1 MPNLKIDYVRF
12 RTDHDVN
19 YGNHE
24 PQTKLISRKGYVTAG
39 FLRGADLALGQIVHA
54 KTSDDRVH
62 WVGWITARGL
72 PDFSGNTAWFF
83 VLYTKKIALGAKP
96 GDDVTVTVTVTD
108 PTDPTQTATTTA
120 VPTPQV
126 SDVPD

>member
-1 MPNLKIDYVRF
+1 MSNLSITFVRF
-12 RTDHDVN
+12 RTDHDID

-24 PQTKLISRKGYVTAG
+24 PHTRLISRKGFVTAG
-39 FLRGADLALGQIVHA
+39 FLRGENLAVGQIVHA
-54 KTSDDRVH
+54 QTSDGNVN

-72 PDFSGNTAWFF
+72 PDFSGNTAWYF
-83 VLYTKKIALGAKP
+83 VLYTKKNSAGGKLG
-96 GDDVTVTVTVTD
+96 GDVTVTVTVTD
-108 PTDPTQTATTTA
+108 PTDPTQTTTVAA